1 MQPGGAPRATAA
13 MCYGPSRGREMKAA
27 VYDHP
32 GPPDVLH
39 YKEVPDPKVG
49 PGDVLIAIDA
59 ISIEGGDLINR
70 RSTPPSS
77 SSWIVGYAASGRVV
91 AVGVDVADRKIGDRV
106 AAFDM
111 QGSHAELW
119 AVPATRTWLLPS
131 GVDAASAAALPIS
144 FGTAHHCL
152 FARGGLLRHETVL
165 IQGAAGGVGL
175 AAVQLAAKAGATV
188 IAVSSGEKRL
198 EKISSLGADHVID
211 RSSQDLVEAV
221 QDITKGNGVDLVID
235 PVGATLP
242 SSLAVLSPESRLV
255 FVGNAGGG
263 NLSVDL
269 WPAMQSNQTLH
280 GVYMG
285 TLFER
290 PRIRSTVDA
299 LLVALESR
307 EIEVRIERAFPLSEA
322 RAAHD
327 FAERAKPLGR
337 VIMEP

>member
-1 MQPGGAPRATAA
+1 
-13 MCYGPSRGREMKAA
+13 MKAA

-32 GPPDVLH
+32 GPPDVLN
-39 YKEVPDPKVG
+39 YRDVPDPTVG
-49 PGDVLIAIDA
+49 PSDVLIAVDA

-70 RSTPPSS
+70 RSTPPPRD
-77 SSWIVGYAASGRVV
+77 SWIVGYAASGRIVE
-91 AVGVDVADRKIGDRV
+91 VGASVTDRKVGDRV
-106 AAFDM
+106 TAFDM

-119 AVPATRTWLLPS
+119 SVPEIRTWLLPS

-152 FARGGLLRHETVL
+152 FARGGLLRNETVL
-165 IQGAAGGVGL
+165 VQGAAGGVGL
-175 AAVQLAAKAGATV
+175 AAVQLAAQAGATV
-188 IAVSSGEKRL
+188 IAVSSGEERL

-211 RSSQDLVEAV
+211 RSSEDLIEAV
-221 QDITKGNGVDLVID
+221 QKITEGKGVDLVID

-242 SSLAVLSPESRLV
+242 SSLAVLSPQSRLV

-269 WPAMQSNQTLH
+269 WPAMQSNQTLL
-280 GVYMG
+280 GVFMG
-285 TLFER
+285 PLFER
-290 PRIRSTVDA
+290 PQIRSAVDD
-299 LLVALESR
+299 LLFALENR
-307 EIEVRIERAFPLSEA
+307 EIEVKVEKAFPLSQV
-322 RAAHD
+322 RDAHD

>member
-1 MQPGGAPRATAA
+1 
-13 MCYGPSRGREMKAA
+13 MKAA
-27 VYDHP
+27 IYDHP
-32 GPPDVLH
+32 GPPDVLN
-39 YKEVPDPKVG
+39 YREVPDPKVG

-106 AAFDM
+106 TAFDM

-280 GVYMG
+280 GVFMG
-285 TLFER
+285 PLFER

-322 RAAHD
+322 GAAHD